1 MTSSEKSAL
10 VVGGGVIGLT
20 SAFRLA
26 RRGWQVTLFDPAP
39 GKGATWAAA
48 GMIAASAEIAPGEQT
63 NYQRQKCAL
72 PAWRELRIELAEV
85 TGSEL
90 NLYETGTLLIGWDGG
105 DRRMVEQFAQVAAE
119 FGVRPRVVE
128 RASEPEMFLGLTGR
142 IGQGLYI
149 EGDGWLDPDEA
160 VEILTAANAALGVVP
175 VAETVLAVSNHD
187 GRVSA
192 TTPRSTY
199 EGSLGILATGAT
211 PLPQGAAPSGTNT
224 VRPVRGITARVLGID
239 RSSQPTVRAFVR
251 GRTFYLVS
259 RPGGYCVL
267 GATSEERSEP
277 VVEVGEM
284 HRLLRDALDV
294 VPSLETAN
302 LLEARMGLRPAN
314 VDLEPFFEVLAGGRW
329 AWSSGHYRHGVTLAP
344 LAARDAVAFAEGLG

>member
-1 MTSSEKSAL
+1 M
-10 VVGGGVIGLT
+10 VGGGIIGLA
-20 SAFRLA
+20 SAFGLA
-26 RRGWQVTLFDPAP
+26 YRGWTVTLLDPAP

-63 NYQRQKCAL
+63 NYQLQKCAL
-72 PAWRELRIELAEV
+72 PAWRELRTELAEV

-90 NLYETGTLLIGWDGG
+90 ALHESGTLMVGWDGG

-119 FGVRPRVVE
+119 FGVQPRVVE
-128 RASEPEMFLGLTGR
+128 RVSEPEMFQGLSGR
-142 IGQGLYI
+142 IGEGLYI

-160 VEILTAANAALGVVP
+160 MEILTSASAALGVVP
-175 VAETVLAVSNHD
+175 VAETVLEVSGRD

-211 PLPQGAAPSGTNT
+211 PLPWGAATSGTNV
-224 VRPVRGITARVLGID
+224 VRPVRGMTARVLGID
-239 RSSQPTVRAFVR
+239 RSSQPMVRAFVR

-277 VVEVGEM
+277 VVEIGET

-294 VPSLETAN
+294 VPSLETAH

-314 VDLEPFFEVLAGGRW
+314 VDLEPFFEVLEGGRW

-344 LAARDAVAFAEGLG
+344 LAARDAVAFAEGLR